1 MQIIQ
6 DEVSAIRLARTIASD
21 MMLYHREKV
30 LEGLKKDCLFE
41 ILVEELKEAEKYY
54 AERVSPDI
62 VSNHSFLHR
71 AIADVMIKAQSH
83 LHCPLW

>member
-1 MQIIQ
+1 MQINQ

-41 ILVEELKEAEKYY
+41 ILAEELKEAEKYY
-54 AERVSPDI
+54 AERVSAEI
-62 VSNHSFLHR
+62 VNNHSFLYL
-71 AIADVMIKAQSH
+71 AIADIMIKSQSH